1 VAGRLRVDTWI
12 LRRELWSGAS
22 TAAPLAAADR
32 LAYGDADR
40 VLDEVR
46 VGLAELLSGAPPH
59 QVSRHLLPEGIA
71 LRTVSV
77 SVTLPDRPS
86 RLAAPQPLAVTVVV
100 VPERTGATGAGDPP
114 RGHWVFAPT
123 LGHTFF
129 VRRGE
134 DLDAR
139 IQTEAARIV
148 VARAPDGE
156 GWRRLLPAAAD
167 ELVAADVHI
176 AGVDPSRGQR
186 ILEAEKVRRAEQVLN
201 AVGGHLRERTR
212 AGEEVVGRDRELAAL
227 DALLETGRVRAS
239 VLVTGDEAVGKTA
252 VILGWANRHPGRA
265 AYYTST
271 AQLVAG
277 ASGLGE
283 WQARAAA
290 VLDAV
295 ELLDGVLY
303 IEDLDALFSER
314 PEHGG
319 VDLVAVL
326 RRYVTAGRIRLVG
339 ELGAAALDRAERRE
353 PGLIGAMTRVPI
365 APFETAATVAA
376 LRARVAGWARAEP
389 HRPTVAEAALPV
401 VVELT
406 RRYQPYRAFPGKA
419 VRLVEELRATR
430 DARHDAH
437 GRPLPLGVEDVYEAF
452 SLITGVPAFLLRD
465 DRGLEVEHVVARLRR
480 RMIGQAEAVRR
491 VAETICV
498 VKAQLAPAD
507 KPLATFLFVGPTGI
521 GKTELARSLADFL
534 FGAPDRLVRFDMSE
548 YADAWAAARLI
559 LGDGSGD
566 GLLTSRVREQPFC
579 VVLLDEI
586 EKAHPAVF
594 DLLLQVCGEGRLT
607 DGRGRTTYFHNAI
620 LILTSNLGAR
630 GPRAALGLAPA
641 DPDRD
646 RNAELDRYRA
656 AVHATFRPE
665 LIGRLDQ
672 VIAFHRLSAA
682 EVAEVATIA
691 IDRLADRRGLGQ
703 AGIALDVSPAAL
715 AALAAGGH
723 DEQWGARA
731 LRRHLDARVV
741 APAAALIAQAGTDA
755 KGGTIL
761 VRAPGEE
768 IALPIGSRL
777 GAIAAAGEG
786 AVELA
791 LYRRGDTSSRRVVQG
806 ALGVSELRREADR
819 ALAGERA
826 RAVRDQVMWLRGQ
839 LALAEA
845 PRRGKRKV
853 EKAPL
858 SSAERQLMQTELA
871 RLGAAWDTTE
881 ALRNELRA
889 AEELALAALAGAG
902 AVDDVVAMAA
912 PLIFQLRRRL
922 FWLLSA
928 LAPRRDGVTL
938 AAHGVDSPH
947 GLERWARMVLT
958 SATERGYAAIA
969 HLRHGKAPDW
979 PEGRPW
985 GAPRPGTDVARELAE
1000 RPGQVRSILIRIAG
1014 KGSGL
1019 LYGREAGNHR
1029 FAGLGAVDPC
1039 HVVVERAVARAQLLD
1054 IEWSSV
1060 AVASPWPTSV
1070 PKGVMDRDHPADAD
1084 SVSVRGV
1091 WVEVPWAE
1099 HGARFEEVA
1108 LVDLQG
1114 RFAADPGVELASL
1127 WAGALDKAAVED
1139 DGEGGA

>member
-1 VAGRLRVDTWI
+1 VAGRLQVDTWI

-22 TAAPLAAADR
+22 TAAPLAASDR

-59 QVSRHLLPEGIA
+59 QISRHILPDGIKLHA
-71 LRTVSV
+71 VSV
-77 SVTLPDRPS
+77 SIVLPDRPS
-86 RLAAPQPLAVTVVV
+86 RLSAPQPLAVTAIV
-100 VPERTGATGAGDPP
+100 VPERPAPGADVP

-123 LGHTFF
+123 IGHTFF

-139 IQTEAARIV
+139 LRDEVTRIV
-148 VARAPDGE
+148 IARAPDGE
-156 GWRRLLPAAAD
+156 GWRRLLPAAED
-167 ELVAADVHI
+167 ELVAAEVMVV
-176 AGVDPSRGQR
+176 GVDQGKGAR
-186 ILEAEKVRRAEQVLN
+186 ILEAEKIRRAEEILN
-201 AVGGHLRERTR
+201 GVGGHLRDRTR
-212 AGEEVVGRDRELAAL
+212 VGEDIVGRDPELAAL
-227 DALLETGRVRAS
+227 DALLALGKDRAS

-252 VILGWANRHPGRA
+252 VVLGWANRHPGRA

-290 VLDAV
+290 VLDAI

-326 RRYVTAGRIRLVG
+326 RRYVTAGRIRLIG
-339 ELGAAALDRAERRE
+339 ELGSAALDRAERRE
-353 PGLIGAMTRVPI
+353 PGLIAAMTRVPV
-365 APFETAATVAA
+365 APFDVGATVAA

-389 HRPTVAEAALPV
+389 QRPTVADAALPI

-430 DARHDAH
+430 DARHDAQ
-437 GRPLPLGVEDVYEAF
+437 GRPLPLGAEDVYEAF

-465 DRGLEVEHVVARLRR
+465 DRGLDVEQVIARLRR
-480 RMIGQAEAVRR
+480 RMIGQDPAVRR

-507 KPLATFLFVGPTGI
+507 KPLATFLFVGPTGV
-521 GKTELARSLADFL
+521 GKTELARSLADLL

-548 YADAWAAARLI
+548 YADPWAAARLI

-630 GPRAALGLAPA
+630 GPRAALGLAPP
-641 DPDRD
+641 DEDRD
-646 RNAELDRYRA
+646 RRAELDRYRA

-682 EVAEVATIA
+682 EVSEVATIA
-691 IDRLADRRGLGQ
+691 VGRLSDRRGLGQ

-723 DEQWGARA
+723 DPQWGARA
-731 LRRHLDARVV
+731 LRRHVDDRLI
-741 APAAALIAQAGTDA
+741 APAAALIAHAGVEA
-755 KGGTIL
+755 KGGVVT
-761 VRAPGEE
+761 VRVPGEAV
-768 IALPIGSRL
+768 ALPMGSRL
-777 GAIAAAGEG
+777 GMIPAAGEG
-786 AVELA
+786 GVEVA
-791 LYRRGDTSSRRVVQG
+791 IYRRPDTSSRRVVQG
-806 ALGVSELRREADR
+806 ALGVAELRREADR
-819 ALAGERA
+819 ALASERA
-826 RAVRDQVMWLRGQ
+826 RAVRDQAMWLRGQ

-845 PRRGKRKV
+845 PRRSKKQNQ
-853 EKAPL
+853 KAPL
-858 SSAERQLMQTELA
+858 SSAERQMMQTELS
-871 RLGAAWDTTE
+871 RLGGAWD
-881 ALRNELRA
+881 AVDAIRNELRA
-889 AEELALAALAGAG
+889 AEDLALAALAGAG
-902 AVDDVVAMAA
+902 AIDDVVAMAA
-912 PLIFQLRRRL
+912 PLLGPLRRKL
-922 FWLLSA
+922 FWLLTA

-947 GLERWARMVLT
+947 GLERWARMVMT
-958 SATERGYAAIA
+958 SASERGYAVHA
-969 HLRHGKAPDW
+969 HLRHGKAADW

-985 GAPRPGTDVARELAE
+985 GAPRSGAVVAKELAE
-1000 RPGQVRSILIRIAG
+1000 RPGQVRSILIRIGG

-1029 FAGLGAVDPC
+1029 FARLGAVDPC
-1039 HVVVERAVARAQLLD
+1039 HVIVERVMMRAAIAD
-1054 IEWSSV
+1054 IEWAWA
-1060 AVASPWPTSV
+1060 AVASPWPTAV

-1084 SVSVRGV
+1084 GVTVRET
-1091 WVEVPWAE
+1091 WIDVPWDE
-1099 HGARFEEVA
+1099 HAGRLEEVA
-1108 LVDLQG
+1108 LADLQA
-1114 RFAADPGVELASL
+1114 RFTADPSVELAAL
-1127 WAGALDKAAVED
+1127 WQCTTDVPVP
-1139 DGEGGA
+1139 GGADPDESA